1 MATVPPESLTSLWT
15 YTLQLPRDPRAPRV
29 ARGMLRT
36 ALGLYGMDEVRE
48 AAELLV
54 SEMVTNAVRH
64 TDGPSAMRLQGAEQR
79 LRIGVSDR
87 SHVIP
92 PPFDK
97 PRNLSAPPLV
107 PQPGESGRGLA
118 IVQLCA
124 VDWGGF
130 TLGDAVF
137 GTRGKYLWV
146 DLAVGRRDF
155 GFAA

>member
-1 MATVPPESLTSLWT
+1 MQTVANKPPSPLWT
-15 YTLQLPRDPRAPRV
+15 YTLHLPNDPRAPRV

-36 ALGLYGMDEVRE
+36 ALGLYGMDDVRDS
-48 AAELLV
+48 AELLV

-64 TDGPSAMRLQGAEQR
+64 TDGPSAMRLHGGERR

-87 SHVIP
+87 SPVIP

-97 PRNLSAPPLV
+97 PRQLCAPPLV
-107 PQPGESGRGLA
+107 PQPGGGGRGLA

-124 VDWGGF
+124 ADWGGF
-130 TLGDAVF
+130 PLGDPVF

-146 DLAVGRRDF
+146 DLAVARRDF